1 MLYFPLPIY
10 YLHACLICIV
20 YVEIVPKTSLKPKRL
35 KNCNFSTKCLITPPP
50 LDTPTSR
57 SYSSQYPVFSFDIL
71 SRSDTKNRRVV
82 QSKVVKLSDLLDP
95 SIKSFSCVVLT
106 AG

>member
-1 MLYFPLPIY
+1 MLYIPLLIY
-10 YLHACLICIV
+10 SLHACLICIV

-57 SYSSQYPVFSFDIL
+57 SYSIQTDMRTGGTCALVSSGPPIGDITHIL
-71 SRSDTKNRRVV
+71 FPLPS
-82 QSKVVKLSDLLDP
+82 LHPLLP
-95 SIKSFSCVVLT
+95 
-106 AG
+106 AP